1 VTTITRSDVL
11 RRAHT
16 LWSAGSVPYSQI
28 VLHWP
33 DGYRSDCSGYVA
45 MCWAAP
51 LNGHWGGPNTVT
63 LVTGGFM
70 REINPNDLK
79 PGDAVGRCGPGT
91 DGDAGHIRLFTA
103 WLNTDPNDSHY
114 YCLEQTGGGNGP
126 TARLVDWA
134 DGYRAYRYVDI
145 VEDTPLPPPP
155 APPIP
160 AAYPLH
166 YPPNVYGPISGPSW
180 CHGGFYPSERPA
192 VRQIQQRVGVTVDGA
207 YGPYTTRAVAHFQ
220 RAHGLTADGLVGPV
234 TWRAMFG

>member
-33 DGYRSDCSGYVA
+33 DGYRADCSGYVA

-63 LVTGGFM
+63 LVTGGLM

-126 TARLVDWA
+126 TARWST
-134 DGYRAYRYVDI
+134 GPTGTGRTGTWTSWRTPRYRRR
-145 VEDTPLPPPP
+145 
-155 APPIP
+155 
-160 AAYPLH
+160 
-166 YPPNVYGPISGPSW
+166 
-180 CHGGFYPSERPA
+180 RP
-192 VRQIQQRVGVTVDGA
+192 RRSRRRTRC
-207 YGPYTTRAVAHFQ
+207 TTRPTC
-220 RAHGLTADGLVGPV
+220 TARSLARRGATAGSTRPSARLSG
-234 TWRAMFG
+234 RFSSASG